1 MKCGF
6 LASTRII
13 FNTCLISETWSAVG
27 PWYLQG
33 DVRKGDDLV
42 SGVVAR

>member
-13 FNTCLISETWSAVG
+13 FNTCLISETWCAVEL
-27 PWYLQG
+27 WYLHG
-33 DVRKGDDLV
+33 DVGKGDELV
-42 SGVVAR
+42 GGGVAR